1 MHSRLAEPR
10 KREALHHAGSALL
23 LLEPWHSS
31 REGGATRWGTEHH
44 HHSKPGGDVVRTR
57 RQVGGESPHDSPV
70 GKQILSAWSSNMT
83 KCSLALHVGRR
94 CGVSADGGLAG
105 LWGVASTRL
114 DGRSPCPRASAGVK
128 GLNFA
133 ASGVVATTEL
143 SRFEVRRITCQAYPT
158 RTGTVKSGT
167 FDVLQ
172 PWGGCGA
179 SHVSVSHV
187 SLYVYISIYIR
198 HVYYL
203 M

>member
-143 SRFEVRRITCQAYPT
+143 SRFEVRRITCQAY
-158 RTGTVKSGT
+158 RYSKSQEWYIRCAAAVGW
-167 FDVLQ
+167 V
-172 PWGGCGA
+172 WGEPCLCI
-179 SHVSVSHV
+179 SC
-187 SLYVYISIYIR
+187 ISICIEDMD
-198 HVYYL
+198 VI
-203 M
+203 